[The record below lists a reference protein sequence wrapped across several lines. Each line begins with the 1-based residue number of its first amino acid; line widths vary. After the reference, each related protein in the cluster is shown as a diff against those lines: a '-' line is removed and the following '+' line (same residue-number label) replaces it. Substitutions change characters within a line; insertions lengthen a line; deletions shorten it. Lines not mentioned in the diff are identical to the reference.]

1 MEQNVM
7 LPPYDVKLI
16 SEAIRDEEIEGI
28 PGALESGKAEIDP
41 VTFSV
46 VYARI
51 EGIMSEMTETV
62 LATARN
68 PILHGAKDF
77 TCCLMNDR
85 GDAVLS
91 MFDCI
96 PVHVGTM
103 SPPLR
108 FVIRTF
114 GDDIKEGDVFVN
126 NASYAGNAHV
136 GDFTMFAPI
145 FYQGKLV
152 AWAASKCHLLDIG
165 GHEPTS
171 MDPFAKD
178 IYEEGYHFPGVRLCR
193 DHKIIPDLIRFIV
206 YNFRYPRQWYGDFLA
221 QLGSLWVGESR
232 VIELCERFGY
242 DTIKGCLFEVLRY
255 GERKMIEEIRK
266 LPKTTVE
273 ETLKSETFKGFVD
286 EALDF
291 KMKLSID
298 PDKAIVEF
306 DYEEMPDQIEFSYNL
321 SYSTCRCSAL
331 QGTLPMLSPDL
342 PYNSGVLE
350 RIKVKQREGAIA
362 GIPRWPVGTE
372 VATVGLCDEV
382 TNLVFKTWAK
392 VLPDRAL
399 AGMGEHPAANFCGSG
414 VDPRH
419 NDEPYGHLHY
429 LAASAAGGTEGYDG
443 LPHMFGHCIMGNMG
457 YESIEIHE
465 LAIPHIVWEVSAVTD
480 SGGAGKWRGGVSVS
494 HRVQPRNH
502 DMTLIYCGTG
512 HTWPPFG
519 LFDGEPGTVAD
530 HWILDHKSGQIVE
543 HLENMGEVVCKE
555 NQDWFAI
562 TGGGGG
568 FGDPTERDP
577 EKIKDDVRDGF
588 VSLEAARDRYGVV
601 INTDTE
607 LFEVDYEATQ
617 KLRTELRE
625 VKGAT

>member
-1 MEQNVM
+1 MEQEVL

-16 SEAIRDEEIEGI
+16 AEKIRDEEIAGV
-28 PGALESGKAEIDP
+28 PGALDVGKGEIDP

-46 VYARI
+46 VYARV
-51 EGIMSEMTETV
+51 EGIMSEMTETI

-77 TCCLMNDR
+77 TCTLM
-85 GDAVLS
+85 DAKARVLS

-103 SPPLR
+103 PPPLR
-108 FVIRTF
+108 FLIRVF
-114 GDDIKEGDVFVN
+114 GDDIHEGDVFVN

-145 FYQGKLV
+145 FYEGKLV

-165 GHEPTS
+165 GHAPTS

-178 IYEEGYHFPGVRLCR
+178 VYEEGYHFPAVRLCR
-193 DHKIIPDLIRFIV
+193 DHKIIPDLLRFIA
-206 YNFRYPRQWYGDFLA
+206 YNFRYSHQWYGDFLA
-221 QLGSLWVGESR
+221 ELGSLWVGESR
-232 VIELCERFGY
+232 IIELCDRFGY
-242 DTIKGCLFEVLRY
+242 ETIKGCLAEMLRY
-255 GERKMIEEIRK
+255 GERQMIEEIRR
-266 LPKTTVE
+266 LPKVTVE
-273 ETLKSETFKGFVD
+273 EELKSECFKGYCPD
-286 EALDF
+286 EGLDF

-298 PDKAIVEF
+298 PENAVIEF
-306 DYEEMPDQIEFSYNL
+306 DYTDMPDQLPFSYNL
-321 SYSTCRCSAL
+321 SYATANCSVK
-331 QGTLPMLSPDL
+331 QGTLPVLSPNL

-350 RIKVKQREGAIA
+350 RIKVKLREGAIA

-392 VLPDRAL
+392 VVPHRAL

-414 VDPRH
+414 VDPR
-419 NDEPYGHLHY
+419 NGEPYGHLHY

-465 LAIPHIVWEVSAVTD
+465 LAIPHIVWGVDAVTD
-480 SGGAGKWRGGVSVS
+480 SGGPGKWRGGVAVS
-494 HRVQPRNH
+494 HRVQPRDH

-512 HTWPPFG
+512 HCWPPFG
-519 LFDGEPGTVAD
+519 LFDGYPGTVAD
-530 HWILDHKSGQIVE
+530 HWIIDHATGKEVE
-543 HLENMGEVVCKE
+543 NLLNMGEVICNADQEWYAV
-555 NQDWFAI
+555 

-568 FGDPTERDP
+568 FGDPLDRDP
-577 EKIKDDVRDGF
+577 EAVKDDARDGF
-588 VSLEAARDRYGVV
+588 VSLKAAKDFYGVI
-601 INTDTE
+601 INTEPE
-607 LFEVDYEATQ
+607 LYEVDHKATE
-617 KLRTELRE
+617 KLRAELKKKSGGE
-625 VKGAT
+625 